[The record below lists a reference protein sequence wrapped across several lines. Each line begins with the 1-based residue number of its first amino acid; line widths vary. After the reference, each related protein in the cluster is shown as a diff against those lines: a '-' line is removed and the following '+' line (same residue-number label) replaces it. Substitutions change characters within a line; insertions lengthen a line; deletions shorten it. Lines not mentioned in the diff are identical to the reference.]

1 MKYLFLIKSS
11 PDSPYNDPDYVDP
24 EDESP
29 DRWVA
34 ETKGSGAHLI
44 GDRVRPVEDATTV
57 RFRKGEL
64 LVTDGPF
71 VEGKDYIGGFDVI
84 EAADLDEAIAI
95 ASRHPVVRS
104 GLVEIRPFW
113 PFDED

>member
-1 MKYLFLIKSS
+1 MKYLFLVKSS

-24 EDESP
+24 EGDESP
-29 DRWVA
+29 EAWVD
-34 ETKGSGAHLI
+34 EMDGRGARIL
-44 GDRVRPVEDATTV
+44 GDRVRPAEDATTV

-71 VEGKDYIGGFDVI
+71 VEGKDYIAGFDVI

-95 ASRHPVVRS
+95 AAKHPVVRA

-113 PFDED
+113 PFED

>member
-1 MKYLFLIKSS
+1 MKYLFLVKSS

-29 DRWVA
+29 ETWVEEHDA
-34 ETKGSGAHLI
+34 SGARIL
-44 GDRVRPVEDATTV
+44 GDRVRPAEDATTV

-71 VEGKDYIGGFDVI
+71 VEGKDYIAGFDVI
-84 EAADLDEAIAI
+84 EAADLDEAISI
-95 ASRHPVVRS
+95 AAKHPVVRA
-104 GLVEIRPFW
+104 GLIEIRPFW
-113 PFDED
+113 PFED